1 MKQPYSRKKRIDY
14 KSTDFELIKD
24 LTNQIIKIINPTPS
38 SINEYLIH
46 LKETN
51 SLNWVINN
59 FDLVIDS
66 WENYSNQNFNFSDR
80 ENIYYNL
87 HSEQIEEFSKQLSA
101 IVNDPREIFTK
112 PPELENMATS
122 KSLNERI
129 KKINLIRFN
138 HFEIILLSIIFGTLI
153 FLLLGYEFG
162 SYRYKPKRFQF
173 NFIVAISSFVISS
186 GITYLLLNRMLK
198 K

>member
-87 HSEQIEEFSKQLSA
+87 HFEQIEEFSKQLSA

-112 PPELENMATS
+112 PPELENMS
-122 KSLNERI
+122 KNKSLNERI
-129 KKINLIRFN
+129 QKINLIRLN
-138 HFEIILLSIIFGTLI
+138 HFEIILLSIIFGTVM

-186 GITYLLLNRMLK
+186 GITYLLLNRKLK